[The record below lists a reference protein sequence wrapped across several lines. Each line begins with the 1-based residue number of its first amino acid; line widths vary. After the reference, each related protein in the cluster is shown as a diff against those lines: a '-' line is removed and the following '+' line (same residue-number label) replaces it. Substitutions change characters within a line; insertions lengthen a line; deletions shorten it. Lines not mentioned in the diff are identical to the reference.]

1 MTIRHTPYSR
11 LSPNQ
16 LHNTLLK
23 KKTPLNLME
32 EIKERVRLR
41 KEVVNKQRVEDKI
54 RAKRWNDMIKPL
66 SNHIKTVRSNLAYHE
81 DTNTDLYFFYLD
93 YLEVLLD
100 TRNTLTKRKLDRTK
114 TPINTDK
121 NKRDW
126 TDWVDKDDKA
136 RLTSHYNALP
146 KSNKANRRTIFPKPK
161 QGEAK

>member
-1 MTIRHTPYSR
+1 
-11 LSPNQ
+11 
-16 LHNTLLK
+16 
-23 KKTPLNLME
+23 ME

-41 KEVVNKQRVEDKI
+41 KEVVNKQRVEDKV

-81 DTNTDLYFFYLD
+81 YINPDLFCFYLD
-93 YLEVLLD
+93 YLDVLLA
-100 TRNTLTKRKLDRTK
+100 TRTTLTKNKINRRA
-114 TPINTDK
+114 TPINTDR

-146 KSNKANRRTIFPKPK
+146 KSSKANRRTIFARPK
-161 QGEAK
+161 QTKSKKGNQNEKQSHSS